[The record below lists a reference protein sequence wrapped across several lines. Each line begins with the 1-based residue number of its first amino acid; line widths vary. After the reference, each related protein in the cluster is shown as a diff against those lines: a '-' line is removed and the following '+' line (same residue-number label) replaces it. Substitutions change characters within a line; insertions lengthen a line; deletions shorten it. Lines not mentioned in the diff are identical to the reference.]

1 MRARSWAAA
10 PAAVCLS
17 LALAGPVLTSP
28 AQADERVGFGQSVV
42 VSAGEVVD
50 QVASF
55 GGSVTVDGE
64 VRGDVASFGGDVVLG
79 PHARVHGDV
88 ATMGGALV
96 RDPAAVVGGSVAGFG
111 GHAVPG
117 PGWQGHGWGPSQWN
131 QAQRNQA
138 QWNGWQPASPPMEAR
153 HGHEGSGHHGSGG
166 FWRGVEDMISS
177 LLAHGLLFLLA
188 LVLSGLFPER
198 MTALHKAIIR
208 EPLRSGALGVG
219 SYVAAVVLII
229 ALTITIIGIPAAVV
243 LGVGMPLAAYVG
255 LAACATAIGAAIP
268 AQSLTD
274 RPILRLATGVGVLW
288 VCSLVPFIGPVL
300 VALVACIGVG
310 ALVRTRFRTDAARDL
325 AMPSESA
332 YR

>member
-17 LALAGPVLTSP
+17 LAFAGPVLTSP
-28 AQADERVGFGQSVV
+28 ARADERVGFGQGVV
-42 VSAGEVVD
+42 VNAGEVVD
-50 QVASF
+50 EVASF
-55 GGSVTVDGE
+55 GGSVRVDGE

-88 ATMGGALV
+88 ATMGGTLV

-111 GHAVPG
+111 GHTVPG
-117 PGWQGHGWGPSQWN
+117 PGWQGQGWGP
-131 QAQRNQA
+131 APFRDQA
-138 QWNGWQPASPPMEAR
+138 QWNGWQPTASPSMEGQ

-166 FWRGVEDMISS
+166 FWRGVENMISS

-219 SYVAAVVLII
+219 SYVDAVVLII

-243 LGVGMPLAAYVG
+243 LGVGMPLATYVG
-255 LAACATAIGAAIP
+255 LAACATVIGAAIP

-288 VCSLVPFIGPVL
+288 VCSLVPFVGPVL

-310 ALVRTRFRTDAARDL
+310 ALVRTRFRTDAPRDL

>member
-17 LALAGPVLTSP
+17 LALAGPASHAL
-28 AQADERVGFGQSVV
+28 ADERVGFGQSVV
-42 VSAGEVVD
+42 VSRGEVVD
-50 QVASF
+50 EVASF

-64 VRGDVASFGGDVVLG
+64 VRGDVASFGGDVLLG
-79 PHARVHGDV
+79 PNARVHGDV

-96 RDPAAVVGGSVAGFG
+96 RDPGAVVGGSIAGFG
-111 GHAVPG
+111 GHGVPG
-117 PGWQGHGWGPSQWN
+117 PGWQGHGWGPARGN
-131 QAQRNQA
+131 DA
-138 QWNGWQPASPPMEAR
+138 QWNGWQPAASPPMER
-153 HGHEGSGHHGSGG
+153 RQGHDGSGHHGSGG
-166 FWRGVEDMISS
+166 FWRGVENMISS
-177 LLAHGLLFLLA
+177 LVAHGLLFLLA

-208 EPLRSGALGVG
+208 EPVRSGALGVG

-243 LGVGMPLAAYVG
+243 LGVGMPLATYVG
-255 LAACATAIGAAIP
+255 LAACATVIGAAIP

-274 RPILRLATGVGVLW
+274 RPILRLAAGVGVLW
-288 VCSLVPFIGPVL
+288 VCSLVPFVGPIL

-310 ALVRTRFRTDAARDL
+310 ALVRTRFRTDAPRDL
-325 AMPSESA
+325 AMPAESA